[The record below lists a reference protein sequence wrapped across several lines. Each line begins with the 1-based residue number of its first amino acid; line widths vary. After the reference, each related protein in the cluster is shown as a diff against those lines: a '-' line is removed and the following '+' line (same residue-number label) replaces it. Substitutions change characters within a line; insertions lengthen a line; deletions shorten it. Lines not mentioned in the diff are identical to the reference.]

1 MISDIL
7 AINDTHYL
15 QADEM
20 GLLKT
25 TKDKLIMR
33 YHIGKN
39 AESLSHITDSIYL
52 VGFADYGL
60 IVWDEE
66 KD

>member
-1 MISDIL
+1 MINDIL

-33 YHIGKN
+33 YHVGKE
-39 AESLSHITDSIYL
+39 AKSLGHITDSIYL
-52 VGFADYGL
+52 VGFTYYGL